1 VIDLRD
7 GSDADGGQLKGR
19 ARGRLGSEWRLE
31 IEAGW
36 SRDLEVVDGLVACE
50 VQSTEEVVVA
60 ATRHS
65 AVIEQVP
72 LMDIEAVARRLG
84 VPVRH
89 VRRLVAERR
98 IPFLKWSHLLRFD
111 PAEIEAWLD
120 QARRG

>member
-1 VIDLRD
+1 M
-7 GSDADGGQLKGR
+7 
-19 ARGRLGSEWRLE
+19 LE
-31 IEAGW
+31 IEAGC
-36 SRDLEVVDGLVACE
+36 SRDLEVFGGLVACE
-50 VQSTEEVVVA
+50 VQTTEEVVRGRYTA
-60 ATRHS
+60 FHCHRAGT
-65 AVIEQVP
+65 AE
-72 LMDIEAVARRLG
+72 DIEAVACRLG

>member
-1 VIDLRD
+1 M
-7 GSDADGGQLKGR
+7 A
-19 ARGRLGSEWRLE
+19 
-31 IEAGW
+31 AGC
-36 SRDLEVVDGLVACE
+36 SRDLEVFDGLVACE
-50 VQSTEEVVVA
+50 VQTTEEVVVT

-65 AVIEQVP
+65 VVVEQVP

-89 VRRLVAERR
+89 IRRLEAERR

-111 PAEIEAWLD
+111 PAEIEVWLD

>member
-1 VIDLRD
+1 M
-7 GSDADGGQLKGR
+7 AAGR
-19 ARGRLGSEWRLE
+19 
-31 IEAGW
+31 
-36 SRDLEVVDGLVACE
+36 SRDLEVFDGLVACE
-50 VQSTEEVVVA
+50 VRTTEEVVVT

-65 AVIEQVP
+65 AVFEQVP

>member
-1 VIDLRD
+1 MLET
-7 GSDADGGQLKGR
+7 DAGC
-19 ARGRLGSEWRLE
+19 
-31 IEAGW
+31 
-36 SRDLEVVDGLVACE
+36 SRDLEVFDGLVACE
-50 VQSTEEVVVA
+50 VQTTEEVVVT
-60 ATRHS
+60 ATKNS

-111 PAEIEAWLD
+111 LAEIEAWLN

>member
-1 VIDLRD
+1 VCSICGTVPTLVAGSSEGRD
-7 GSDADGGQLKGR
+7 GAGG
-19 ARGRLGSEWRLE
+19 AEWIRD
-31 IEAGW
+31 IEVGC
-36 SRDLEVVDGLVACE
+36 SRDLEVFDGLVACE
-50 VQSTEEVVVA
+50 VRTTEEVVVA
-60 ATRHS
+60 ATKSS
-65 AVIEQVP
+65 ALIEQAP
-72 LMDIEAVARRLG
+72 LMDIQAVARRLG